1 MNTKLSFELEELRQR
16 ISSNLVI
23 VRARISRVETK
34 RSTTPSPQT

>member
-16 ISSNLVI
+16 IDSNFVI
-23 VRARISRVETK
+23 VRAQIRRVETK